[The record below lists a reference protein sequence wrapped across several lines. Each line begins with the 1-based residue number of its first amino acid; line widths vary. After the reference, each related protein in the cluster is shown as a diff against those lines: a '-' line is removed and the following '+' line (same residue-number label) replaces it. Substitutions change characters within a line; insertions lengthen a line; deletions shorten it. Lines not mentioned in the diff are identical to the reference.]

1 MAAFGKDL
9 HIDAPELLSQRRRL
23 TDTVATALM
32 WVLYSYLW
40 APFISLLAWILG
52 FEFAYD
58 VMIRAG
64 GAQGLMEILKF
75 YGVVLAC
82 IFIVILS
89 WSLVSRYRFAAR
101 DRRQVARI
109 TTNAEMA
116 EYFALEPGDL
126 QKLRGARI
134 AVVSISVDGNIE
146 QVDVREQVN
155 GHN

>member
-1 MAAFGKDL
+1 MAAFGKDM
-9 HIDAPELLSQRRRL
+9 HIDAPELLSHRRRL

-64 GAQGLMEILKF
+64 GAKGLVEILKF

-82 IFIVILS
+82 IFVVILG
-89 WSLVSRYRFAAR
+89 WSLLSRYRFAAN

-109 TTNAEMA
+109 TTNAEIA
-116 EYFALEPGDL
+116 QYFGIESDDL

-134 AVVSISVDGNIE
+134 AIVSINSAGDIE
-146 QVDVREQVN
+146 QVDVRERVT
-155 GHN
+155 GYS